1 MTNDPIIREQSYQY
15 FLEEAPELLGI
26 IEQELLDLRT
36 NFSVNK
42 VHNLM
47 RTTHTLKGAA
57 ASVELETIKTVAHS
71 LEDIF
76 KTLFN
81 PDVVI
86 DAEVEALL
94 FEGYE
99 CLRLP
104 LTAEVMGGQI
114 NETEV
119 LDRTAA
125 VFAKLQDKL
134 GDCFDQQAS
143 IPSSLELGFDVTQS
157 IFEVGVTQRLE
168 QVTEALASD
177 DPSVMAEALRSQA
190 QVLLGVAESMN
201 LPGFANIAKAA
212 IAALDHYPDQ
222 AKMITNIALA
232 DFQTGQQAVLNGD
245 RTQGGQ
251 PSQSLQELAG
261 WLESDQEEDVYR
273 NVVGYVSETEEAET
287 IANPSNFDEEFGISL
302 DVTNFTPDV
311 AIAFG
316 ADAAHLA
323 HTNESF
329 LENLITDPAE
339 FQLGNADITP
349 LLDMDLGEDE
359 SHIDNESEEEGFE
372 EQDSTG
378 LLDAIWGNVSISES
392 AIDDNAEPESEAE
405 AFPVFNTQSENL
417 EDLTPESLPNLPV
430 EETEPLTD
438 YVLPSSRAQKD
449 SVPETQPQ
457 TVRVNIDHLE
467 HLNYSVGELLTHQNR
482 QSLQNE
488 QLQTAVHSVLNR
500 LQQHQQLL
508 DQLQDWHDRQL
519 HRTQQQRTSKWWIK
533 NREGSKEKQLFSWQN
548 NQFKIPNQF
557 DPLELD
563 SYNEPQL
570 LIQSLIE
577 DTAQLTE
584 ATESIE
590 LFTNQFNQT
599 LDKQRR
605 LLTSTRDTLMQ
616 ARLLPLGTL
625 FKRFPRVLQQLQ
637 VTHDKLVE
645 LKLHGTE
652 VLVDKVVVQ
661 KLYDPLLHLI
671 RNAFDHGIESPTVR
685 QQSGKSSHGLI
696 EIDAHHQN
704 RYLVIEV
711 RDDGQGLNFEKIR
724 QRAVD
729 QHLINA
735 EKARHL
741 TPAQLTEFLF
751 EPGFSTASELSDLSG
766 RGIGMDV
773 VRSQVEALQGS
784 VIVYS
789 QPYHGTT
796 FRLQIPL
803 SLTIAKLLLIEAE
816 GQKYALLSD
825 AIEQIIIPPPER
837 LRCWE
842 EGKVLRWGTGKDEQL
857 IPIFSLA
864 NILNYYT
871 PNPKALV
878 FPHQP
883 PWVESS
889 PKMPVILIRCQN
901 RLFGLEVNQLVGEQE
916 LVIRPLGSMITPPP
930 YVYGGCI
937 LADGGLALV
946 LDGTI
951 LMQSIA
957 DQQTV
962 TSPPEFASDFKSS
975 MVALTGSTSLSSDRP
990 QWQLSPSRPAAL
1002 PAASEPAPSVSTRSQ
1017 QFVLVVDDSM
1027 TVRQTLTFT
1036 LQKAGYQILQA
1047 KDGYEAIEKLQN
1059 HRQIQ
1064 LVICDIEMPRMN
1076 GFEFLKYR
1084 QQEPEL
1090 SLIPVVILTSR
1101 NSEKHRLIAN
1111 ELGATDYITKPFI
1124 EPQLLETVQKLIK
1137 V

>member
-1 MTNDPIIREQSYQY
+1 MNDPNIREQSYQY

-36 NFSVNK
+36 NFTVNK
-42 VHNLM
+42 VHHLM

-57 ASVELETIKTVAHS
+57 ASVGLDTIKTVAHS

-104 LTAEVMGGQI
+104 LTAEVMGGNI

-125 VFAKLQDKL
+125 VFAKLQEKL
-134 GDCFDQQAS
+134 GDCFDQQAN

-157 IFEVGVTQRLE
+157 IFEVGVSQRLD
-168 QVTEALASD
+168 QITEALASN
-177 DPSVMAEALRSQA
+177 DPSVMADTLRSQA
-190 QVLLGVAESMN
+190 EVLLGVAESMN
-201 LPGFANIAKAA
+201 LPGFAAIANGA
-212 IAALDHYPDQ
+212 IAALENYPDQ
-222 AKMITNIALA
+222 AEMITQIALA
-232 DFQTGQQAVLNGD
+232 DLQAGQKAVLNGD
-245 RTQGGQ
+245 RTQGGE

-261 WLESDQEEDVYR
+261 MLDAVPDQAPPEAQPQQVWEGDLSD
-273 NVVGYVSETEEAET
+273 
-287 IANPSNFDEEFGISL
+287 
-302 DVTNFTPDV
+302 PDV
-311 AIAFG
+311 SADLAIASG
-316 ADAAHLA
+316 ADAAYSSHPEEDFSELP
-323 HTNESF
+323 
-329 LENLITDPAE
+329 ITDSVD
-339 FQLGNADITP
+339 FQPDAADLTP
-349 LLDMDLGEDE
+349 LLDLDIDVNQSEDYNSSEPETEGVEEPE
-359 SHIDNESEEEGFE
+359 SAD
-372 EQDSTG
+372 
-378 LLDAIWGNVSISES
+378 LLDSIWGNVSVSES
-392 AIDDNAEPESEAE
+392 AIAGDFEAESESEA
-405 AFPVFNTQSENL
+405 FPLFNTSAETL
-417 EDLTPESLPNLPV
+417 EDSIPEPEPNPPV
-430 EETEPLTD
+430 EEEEPLTD
-438 YVLPSSRAQKD
+438 YVLPSSRVQKEPI
-449 SVPETQPQ
+449 PETQPQ
-457 TVRVNIDHLE
+457 TVRVNVDHLE
-467 HLNYSVGELLTHQNR
+467 HLNYSVGELLTYQNR
-482 QSLQNE
+482 QSLQDE
-488 QLQTAVHSVLNR
+488 QLQIAVRLVLNR
-500 LQQHQQLL
+500 LQQHQQIL
-508 DQLQDWHDRQL
+508 DELQDWHDRQL
-519 HRTQQQRTSKWWIK
+519 HQSQQKRMNLRGRRRREWSKDK
-533 NREGSKEKQLFSWQN
+533 PSLAWQN
-548 NQFKIPNQF
+548 HPVQIPNQF

-570 LIQSLIE
+570 LIQSLME

-590 LFTNQFNQT
+590 LFANQFNQT
-599 LDKQRR
+599 FDKQRR
-605 LLTSTRDTLMQ
+605 LLTSIRDTLME

-637 VTHDKLVE
+637 VTHNKSVE
-645 LKLHGTE
+645 LTLQGTE

-685 QQSGKSSHGLI
+685 QESGKPSQGLI
-696 EIDAHHQN
+696 EIDAYHQN

-724 QRAVD
+724 QRAVE
-729 QHLINA
+729 QRLIDA
-735 EKARHL
+735 EKVRQL
-741 TPAQLTEFLF
+741 TPAQLAEFLF
-751 EPGFSTASELSDLSG
+751 EPGFSTASGLSDLSG

-773 VRSQVEALQGS
+773 VRSQVESLEGS
-784 VIVYS
+784 VTVYS

-796 FRLQIPL
+796 FRLQVPL
-803 SLTIAKLLLIEAE
+803 NLTIAKLLLIEA
-816 GQKYALLSD
+816 GSQTYALLSD

-837 LRCWE
+837 LRCWD

-864 NILNYYT
+864 NGLNYYT
-871 PNPKALV
+871 PNRKALV
-878 FPHQP
+878 FPYQRP
-883 PWVESS
+883 LVEQS

-901 RLFGLEVNQLVGEQE
+901 RLLGLEVNQLIGEQE
-916 LVIRPLGSMITPPP
+916 LVIRPLGEMIAPPP

-937 LADGGLALV
+937 LADGRLALV
-946 LDGTI
+946 LDGIT

-962 TSPPEFASDFKSS
+962 TSPPEFTSDFQSS
-975 MVALTGSTSLSSDRP
+975 MVALTGSTSLSSDRN
-990 QWQLSPSRPAAL
+990 QRQLSASRPAAL
-1002 PAASEPAPSVSTRSQ
+1002 PAAPEPPRPMSTRSRQ
-1017 QFVLVVDDSM
+1017 LVLLVDDSI

-1047 KDGYEAIEKLQN
+1047 KDGYEAIEQLRN
-1059 HRQIQ
+1059 HPQIQ

-1090 SLIPVVILTSR
+1090 AKVPVVILTSR
-1101 NSEKHRLIAN
+1101 NSEKHRLIAK

-1124 EPQLLETVQKLIK
+1124 EPQLLETVQQLIQA
-1137 V
+1137 